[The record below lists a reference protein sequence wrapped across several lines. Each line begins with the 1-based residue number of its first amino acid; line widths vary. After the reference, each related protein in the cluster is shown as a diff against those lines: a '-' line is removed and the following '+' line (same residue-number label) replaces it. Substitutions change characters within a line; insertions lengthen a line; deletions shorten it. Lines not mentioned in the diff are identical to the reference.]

1 MLLCA
6 TITNANESGC
16 LVNPETNSIQT
27 DSVSIISEE
36 NKDYYW
42 DKVGKWHYLLVNY
55 SDGTSKMFDQNN
67 NWVHFETEYEMD
79 LITDEKTNKPLK
91 IDIYWKKGGVKNV
104 IEAEIADENGKMAIG
119 NGVAEYITPYNFSVS
134 FGISWN
140 EKASNCIG
148 RTFIYNGS
156 LETSVFEKFFD
167 LKELSGNDI
176 IVKGPNGG
184 VLQNIQ
190 IPNERRLFYYDETTH
205 KVYIVDILKRN
216 IFVNQACSISN
227 GNTEIY
233 DISSDDVVFVPCL
246 PSDTISRF
254 VWTEKVCEIY
264 YSNGDYLKYTKQS
277 IDPYDLYSGQIFDC
291 IIHRPDGILTV
302 KLEEALPNEKTWNG
316 IQYEKV
322 PVSRYEYTSGIY
334 KGLINVDRNYERL
347 KIGSVLGENT
357 IINPSTGH
365 YWKFINPKTNHVLTV
380 TDKEGVLYDN
390 TLKQYVTLDGKV
402 KDFEKEAREKIEKE
416 RQQLYQKYGKKY
428 VDALFDKGEIL
439 VETPEGLIKNHT
451 QSTLINETQYTRTYR
466 IKGWLNDWGA
476 TVDVN
481 TKTGKVTAVRNRTL

>member
-6 TITNANESGC
+6 TLARAHELGCFVNLKTNQ
-16 LVNPETNSIQT
+16 IQT
-27 DSVSIISEE
+27 DSVTIISEE
-36 NKDYYW
+36 SKDYFW
-42 DKVGKWHYLLVNY
+42 DNVGKWHYLLVNY
-55 SDGTSKMFDQNN
+55 SDGTSKLFDQNS

-79 LITDEKTNKPLK
+79 LITDEKTDKPLK
-91 IDIYWKKGGVKNV
+91 LDVYWKNGGVKNV
-104 IEAEIADENGKMAIG
+104 IEAEVADEKGKMIIKYG
-119 NGVAEYITPYNFSVS
+119 IAEYITPYNLSAS
-134 FGISWN
+134 FGINSD

-156 LETSVFEKFFD
+156 LKTSVLENYFE
-167 LKELSGNDI
+167 LKELSGKDI

-190 IPNERRLFYYDETTH
+190 IPNERRLYYYDETTH
-205 KVYIVDILKRN
+205 KVYIVDILKQN
-216 IFVNQACSISN
+216 IFVEQACSISN

-233 DISSDDVVFVPCL
+233 DILSDDVISVPCL

-254 VWTEKVCEIY
+254 VLTDKVCEIY
-264 YSNGDYLKYTKQS
+264 YSNGDYLKCTKQT
-277 IDPYDLYSGQIFDC
+277 IDPYDLYAGQIFDC
-291 IIHRPDGILTV
+291 IIHRPDGILTI

-322 PVSRYEYTSGIY
+322 PVSRYEYTSGNY

-347 KIGSVLGENT
+347 MFENVLGVT
-357 IINPSTGH
+357 KIINPSTGH
-365 YWKFINPKTNHVLTV
+365 YWKFIDPKTNHVLTV

-416 RQQLYQKYGKKY
+416 RHQLYQKYGKNY
-428 VDALFDKGEIL
+428 VDALFDEGKIL
-439 VETPEGLIKNHT
+439 VGAPEGLIKNHT

-466 IKGWLNDWGA
+466 IRGVLNDWA
-476 TVDVN
+476 ASVDVN
-481 TKTGKVTAVRNRTL
+481 AKTGKVTAVRNRTL